1 MRLSIVS
8 TMYRASPHLQ
18 EFSRRIE
25 QTAKKITNNYE
36 LILVTIGRNSFLSP
50 NATVCGS
57 SYLGHSCFVGAGSL
71 VTDNI
76 RVPDSSFIKAGR
88 VFSHRDLI
96 EAK

>member
-1 MRLSIVS
+1 
-8 TMYRASPHLQ
+8 MYRSSPHLQ

-25 QTAKKITNNYE
+25 QTAKKITNNYK
-36 LILVTIGRNSFLSP
+36 LILVNIKRNSLLSP
-50 NATVCGS
+50 NAMVCGS
-57 SYLGHSCFVGAGSL
+57 SNLGHSCFVGLGSL

-76 RVPDSSFIKAGR
+76 QVPDSSFINAGR